1 MSFKRLTELKRMSI
15 KNNIFLEKKYGLF
28 FKILNL
34 WFFSNF
40 LTKKNVAIFSF
51 ITAFKEE

>member
-28 FKILNL
+28 LKILNQ

-40 LTKKNVAIFSF
+40 LTKKTVAIFSL